1 MCFITL
7 FFFSSFPPFS
17 FPFSGP
23 PSNSSLFSV
32 WTKKLPPPQGGGKW
46 PEYISLSRYE
56 VSQDNKQDSLSPNL
70 LLLEFRVDVDV
81 VGLPEIGVDDG
92 LGHAAARGL
101 GTGQGLQIFFMT
113 LTIT

>member
-1 MCFITL
+1 MFYHSFPIFL
-7 FFFSSFPPFS
+7 LFPPF
-17 FPFSGP
+17 PFLVQVLLQILP
-23 PSNSSLFSV
+23 CFSIG
-32 WTKKLPPPQGGGKW
+32 TNIPPPQGGGKW

>member
-1 MCFITL
+1 MFYHS
-7 FFFSSFPPFS
+7 FPSFPPFS
-17 FPFSGP
+17 LPCSSP
-23 PSNSSLFSV
+23 PSNSSLFFN
-32 WTKKLPPPQGGGKW
+32 WDKHPPPQGGGKW